1 MNNVPPTTR
10 RESFTDGLTVRVDE
24 QGSGRPILVLHGA
37 GGPQSVSGFV
47 EALAEHAHVLV
58 PTHPGFHGEPRPEWF
73 TGIDDLALAYL
84 DLLERLDLQDVIV
97 IGFSFG
103 GWIAAELAVRNTTP
117 LSGLILVDAAGIQ
130 VDGHEIAD
138 VFSRTPDASSAR
150 SNQQPMA
157 SRNDPAAQSPQQAAA
172 RAANFQTLAVYVQKQ
187 GLRDPKLRR
196 RLARVGIPALVIWGE
211 NDRIVDPD
219 YGRAYAQSLPHARFE
234 LIPEAGHFPQMEQ
247 PERLLTLVRG
257 FVESVTVPPVAGSFE
272 ER

>member
-103 GWIAAELAVRNTTP
+103 GWIAAELAVRNVKEF
-117 LSGLILVDAAGIQ
+117 VD
-130 VDGHEIAD
+130 
-138 VFSRTPDASSAR
+138 
-150 SNQQPMA
+150 
-157 SRNDPAAQSPQQAAA
+157 
-172 RAANFQTLAVYVQKQ
+172 K
-187 GLRDPKLRR
+187 
-196 RLARVGIPALVIWGE
+196 
-211 NDRIVDPD
+211 
-219 YGRAYAQSLPHARFE
+219 
-234 LIPEAGHFPQMEQ
+234 
-247 PERLLTLVRG
+247 
-257 FVESVTVPPVAGSFE
+257 VTVPPIAGSFE